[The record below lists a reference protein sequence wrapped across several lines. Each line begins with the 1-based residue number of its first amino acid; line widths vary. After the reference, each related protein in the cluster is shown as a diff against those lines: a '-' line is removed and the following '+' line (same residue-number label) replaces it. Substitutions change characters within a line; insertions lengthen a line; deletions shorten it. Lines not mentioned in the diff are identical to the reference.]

1 MKKYYIYSVL
11 FTLFFANGFSQES
24 IWKRETEACKANT
37 KLVER
42 EIIPKEYRLYSLDVA
57 SIKTRLQQA
66 FSPDNANRGTATIL
80 EFPNSAGE
88 LKRFQMYETQVM
100 HPDLAAKY
108 NGIKTYSGQGID
120 DPTASMV
127 LTTTVFGVHAMVL
140 SGTAST
146 LFIEPYTQD
155 LNNYIVYSKDQ
166 LETKKEFSCAVL
178 EDENTTKTG
187 FKTAST
193 NDQYRISDGKF
204 RTYRMALACTIE
216 YAAFHVNAAN
226 LSAGTTVQKKAAVLS
241 AMVVTMARVNGIY
254 QRDMALTMQLI
265 GNNDVLIFIDSD
277 SFDNSSSGTLIGQS
291 QTVITNAIGSANFD
305 IGHTVSTGAGGVA
318 SLGSVCVTNRKASG
332 ITGRPSP
339 IGDAFD
345 VDYVAHEIG
354 HQFGADHTFSGDQ
367 GACAGSNR
375 SNATAIEP
383 GSGSTIMAYAGICG
397 NNNVQRN
404 SNDYFSTIS
413 IDQMTAHIVSSSGN
427 CVAGVANGNSVP
439 VIPALSSYTIP
450 NGTPFKLTAANV
462 TDANGD
468 ALTYC
473 WEQKNTFVTGS
484 SAMPSATA
492 TTGTNFRSLPP
503 TTDATRYFPKFSDVL
518 VNTLNS
524 QWEVVPT
531 VARTMNFTVTVRDN
545 RTPNGGQTQKAN
557 MVLTLASGV
566 PFAVTSQNT
575 DGITWIQGT
584 TQTITWN
591 VGGTSFPAT
600 TSVNI
605 LLSTDGGLTYP
616 TTLIANAI
624 NDGSQDIVV
633 PNIAA
638 PFCRIMIVPTNN
650 IYYALNTKIFAIGYT
665 VVSSCATYMSNTAYS
680 IPEGVSYSFKT
691 ITVPAGSGVVSKVT
705 VFNKITHAFMSDVLS
720 DISSPEDPST
730 FVSLVNRPCGNKNG
744 TLDLKI
750 ADSASAINCNAT
762 SQQTVAPTSPLSV
775 FNGQNASGNWTFR
788 VRDVASPDTG
798 TVDSWGIELCTQI
811 ITLANPNFGLS
822 KFVLFP
828 NPNKGS
834 FTVSFDSKSSEEI
847 KILVHDLRGRNL
859 LERKYN
865 NTGVFSQNIQLE
877 GFQSGVYLVTVL
889 DGDQKE
895 VRRIIVE

>member
-42 EIIPKEYRLYSLDVA
+42 EIEPKEYRLYSLDVA
-57 SIKTRLQQA
+57 SIKSKLQQA
-66 FSPDNANRGTATIL
+66 VSPDNANRGTATIL

-127 LTTTVFGVHAMVL
+127 LSTTVFGVHAMVL
-140 SGTAST
+140 SGTTST

-178 EDENTTKTG
+178 EDENSIKTG

-226 LSAGTTVQKKAAVLS
+226 LSGGTTAQKKAAVLS

-265 GNNDVLIFIDSD
+265 SNNDVLIFIDSD
-277 SFDNSSSGTLIGQS
+277 SFDNNNSNTLIGQS
-291 QTVITNAIGSANFD
+291 QSVITAAIGSANFD

-318 SLGSVCVTNRKASG
+318 GIRSVCVTNSKARG
-332 ITGRPSP
+332 VTGTTSP
-339 IGDAFD
+339 VGDAFD
-345 VDYVAHEIG
+345 VDFVAHEIG
-354 HQFGADHTFSGDQ
+354 HQFGANHTFSGDQ
-367 GACAGSNR
+367 GACAVSTR

-397 NNNVQRN
+397 SNNVQRN

-413 IDQMTAHIVSSSGN
+413 IDEMTAHITSGSGN

-439 VIPALSSYTIP
+439 VIPALSNYTIP

-473 WEQKNTFVTGS
+473 WEQKNTFVTATS
-484 SAMPSATA
+484 SPMPSATA
-492 TTGTNFRSLPP
+492 TSGTNFRSLPP

-518 VNTLNS
+518 ANTLTS

-557 MVLTLASGV
+557 MVLTLASGT

-575 DGITWIQGT
+575 DGITWTQGT

-591 VGGTSFPAT
+591 VGGTSVPAT
-600 TSVNI
+600 TAVNI

-616 TTLIANAI
+616 TTLIANAT

-650 IYYALNTKIFAIGYT
+650 IYYALNTKTFAIGYI
-665 VVSSCATYMSNTAYS
+665 VSCATYMSNTS
-680 IPEGVSYSFKT
+680 FGIPEGSYSYKT

-705 VFNKITHAFMSDVLS
+705 VFNKITHTYMEDVTS

-750 ADSASAINCNAT
+750 ADFASAINCNAT
-762 SQQTVAPTSPLSV
+762 TQQTVAPSSPLSV
-775 FNGQNASGNWTFR
+775 FNGKNASGNWTLR
-788 VRDVASPDTG
+788 VKDVSQQDTG
-798 TVDSWGIELCTQI
+798 TVDSWGIEVCTQTI
-811 ITLANPNFGLS
+811 VLANPNFGLS

>member
-1 MKKYYIYSVL
+1 
-11 FTLFFANGFSQES
+11 
-24 IWKRETEACKANT
+24 
-37 KLVER
+37 
-42 EIIPKEYRLYSLDVA
+42 
-57 SIKTRLQQA
+57 
-66 FSPDNANRGTATIL
+66 
-80 EFPNSAGE
+80 
-88 LKRFQMYETQVM
+88 MYETQVM

-127 LTTTVFGVHAMVL
+127 LSTTVFGVHAMVL
-140 SGTAST
+140 SGTTST

-178 EDENTTKTG
+178 EDENSSKIG

-226 LSAGTTVQKKAAVLS
+226 LSGGTTAQKKAAVLS

-265 GNNDVLIFIDSD
+265 SNNDVLIFIDSD
-277 SFDNSSSGTLIGQS
+277 SFDNNNSNTLIGQS
-291 QTVITNAIGSANFD
+291 QSVITAAIGSANFD

-318 SLGSVCVTNRKASG
+318 GIRSVCVTNSKARG
-332 ITGRPSP
+332 VTGTSSP
-339 IGDAFD
+339 VGDAFD

-354 HQFGADHTFSGDQ
+354 HQFGANHTFSGDQ
-367 GACAGSNR
+367 GACAGGNR
-375 SNATAIEP
+375 SNSTAIEP

-397 NNNVQRN
+397 SNNIQRN

-413 IDQMTAHIVSSSGN
+413 IDEMTAHITSGSGN
-427 CVAGVANGNSVP
+427 CVAGVANGNSAP
-439 VIPALSSYTIP
+439 VISALLTYTIP
-450 NGTPFKLTAANV
+450 NGTPFKLTAPNV
-462 TDANGD
+462 TDADGD
-468 ALTYC
+468 VLTYC
-473 WEQKNTFVTGS
+473 WEQKDAFVTGS
-484 SAMPSATA
+484 SSTMPSATA
-492 TTGTNFRSLPP
+492 TTGANFRSFPP
-503 TTDATRYFPKFSDVL
+503 TTDTFRNFPRLSDGL
-518 VNTLNS
+518 ENNLTS
-524 QWEVVPT
+524 QWEVLPT
-531 VARTMNFTVTVRDN
+531 VARTMNFTLTVRDN
-545 RTPNGGQTQKAN
+545 RTLSGGQAQKADMVPSLNSGTTFVSTPTGGQTAKAS
-557 MVLTLASGV
+557 MVLTLASGT

-591 VGGTSFPAT
+591 VAT
-600 TSVNI
+600 TAVPASTTVNI

-616 TTLIANAI
+616 TTLIANAT

-650 IYYALNTKIFAIGYT
+650 IYYALNTKTFAIGYI
-665 VVSSCATYMSNTAYS
+665 VSCATYMSNTS
-680 IPEGVSYSFKT
+680 FGIPEGSYSYKT

-705 VFNKITHAFMSDVLS
+705 VFNKITHTYMGDVTS

-730 FVSLVNRPCGNKNG
+730 FVALVNGPCGNKNG

-750 ADSASAINCNAT
+750 ADFASAINCNAT

-775 FNGQNASGNWTFR
+775 FNGQNASGNWTLR
-788 VRDVASPDTG
+788 VRDFGSGDTG
-798 TVDSWGIELCTQI
+798 TVDSWGIEVCTQTI
-811 ITLANPNFGLS
+811 VLANPNFGLS